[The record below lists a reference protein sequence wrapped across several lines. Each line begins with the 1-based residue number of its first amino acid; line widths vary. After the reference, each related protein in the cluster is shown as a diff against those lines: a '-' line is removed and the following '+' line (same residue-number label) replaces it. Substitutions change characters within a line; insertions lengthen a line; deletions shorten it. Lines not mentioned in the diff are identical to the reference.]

1 MSKPFKQIIRNV
13 QGSTALVESKK
24 GNIYPVVISDFVRMK
39 KQIKVGDW
47 GIIRRTNGKFYM
59 VDVEK
64 RKDNRLDY
72 LSETP
77 ETELGYNY

>member
-1 MSKPFKQIIRNV
+1 MTKPFKQIIRNV

-24 GNIYPVVISDFVRMK
+24 GNTYPVIVSDYVRMK

-59 VDVEK
+59 IDVAP

-72 LSETP
+72 LSKTP